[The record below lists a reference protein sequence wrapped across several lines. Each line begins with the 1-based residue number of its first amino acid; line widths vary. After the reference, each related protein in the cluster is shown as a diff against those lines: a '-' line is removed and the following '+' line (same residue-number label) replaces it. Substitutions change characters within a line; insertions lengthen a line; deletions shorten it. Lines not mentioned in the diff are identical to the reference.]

1 MKALPSDRELD
12 NMTLFDSHAHYNDEK
27 FGNEAEREAR
37 IKEIMDGGVKYII
50 NAGTNPETSL
60 ESLKIAEKFDGFYA
74 SVGIHPSDLYD
85 LNDPYAALKEIEAL
99 ASHPKAVA
107 IGEIGLDYYWHE
119 EKHEFQKEFFHLQ
132 LELAQT
138 LDLPVIVHDRDAHG
152 DSFDVV
158 SAHKNV
164 RGVFHSFSGSAE
176 TAAELIKLGWYI
188 SFSGVVTFKN
198 ATRMAEIVPTIPDER
213 LLVETDCPYLTPHP
227 FRGKRNDSSY
237 MTYTVERIAELR
249 GTTPDHIA
257 EITLKNAAELFSKCG
272 IRV

>member
-1 MKALPSDRELD
+1 MI
-12 NMTLFDSHAHYNDEK
+12 LFDSHAHYNDDR
-27 FGNEAEREAR
+27 FGSDTEREAK
-37 IKEIMDGGVKYII
+37 IKEIMDGGVRYII
-50 NAGTNPETSL
+50 NAGTSPQTSRKSI
-60 ESLKIAEKFDGFYA
+60 EIAEGFDGFFA

-85 LNDPYAALKEIEAL
+85 LSDPYTGIKEIEAL

-119 EKHEFQKEFFHLQ
+119 ERHDFQKEFFHLQ
-132 LELAQT
+132 LELAER

-152 DSFDVV
+152 DSLEVV
-158 SAHKNV
+158 SSHKNV
-164 RGVFHSFSGSAE
+164 RGVFHSYSGSAE

-198 ATRMAEIVPTIPDER
+198 ATRLAEIVPSIPDER

-227 FRGKRNDSSY
+227 FRGKQNDSSY
-237 MTYTVERIAELR
+237 MHLTVERIAELR
-249 GTTPDHIA
+249 GDTPEHIA
-257 EITLKNAAELFSKCG
+257 EITLNNAATLFNKCG